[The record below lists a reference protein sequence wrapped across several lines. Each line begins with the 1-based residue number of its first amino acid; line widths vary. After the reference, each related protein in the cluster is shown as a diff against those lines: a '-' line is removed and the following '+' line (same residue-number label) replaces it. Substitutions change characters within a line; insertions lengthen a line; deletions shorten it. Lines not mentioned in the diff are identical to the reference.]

1 MSNIN
6 IRCTYNTM
14 DTEDQF
20 LSGGNTFAVFII
32 KPLFVSSCFLFC
44 SSTKLGRP
52 FWNVSSCVSWIS
64 RGEDSAKE
72 ERFNKT
78 MTSNKQDTVNVFFRW
93 IFLINTFV
101 IVLSFVRFFCN
112 ALANGWE
119 YRLLR
124 KTRKQRIDDYV
135 YELYK
140 LDNTSFVIY
149 VIENFLNRTFEILK
163 YENTYETYEIWYINV
178 RDEICSKHNF
188 DEVRRRRAYKI
199 YKYKS

>member
-52 FWNVSSCVSWIS
+52 FSWIS

-78 MTSNKQDTVNVFFRW
+78 MTSNKQDTVNAFFR
-93 IFLINTFV
+93 
-101 IVLSFVRFFCN
+101 
-112 ALANGWE
+112 
-119 YRLLR
+119 
-124 KTRKQRIDDYV
+124 
-135 YELYK
+135 
-140 LDNTSFVIY
+140 
-149 VIENFLNRTFEILK
+149 
-163 YENTYETYEIWYINV
+163 
-178 RDEICSKHNF
+178 
-188 DEVRRRRAYKI
+188 
-199 YKYKS
+199 